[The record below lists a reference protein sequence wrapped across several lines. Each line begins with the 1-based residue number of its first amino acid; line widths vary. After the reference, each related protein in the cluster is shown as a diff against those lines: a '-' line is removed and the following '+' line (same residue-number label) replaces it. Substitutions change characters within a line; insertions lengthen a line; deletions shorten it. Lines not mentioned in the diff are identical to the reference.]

1 MSHSEVLIL
10 DRLTGVL
17 ANRAYEMGCSAFSL
31 GDQVLPLETALDA
44 AGPVPWALV
53 IHADA
58 ICVAAGLAAANEMG
72 VLPFYASINQDAP
85 FGNELRLQR
94 GKIPRCLATNLLDA
108 SLEHA
113 ICVGMHHFNM
123 TPSQWDQLDSSERTI
138 PLEPYIA
145 DLQARWVTPEME
157 SGDIRQQ
164 VYHWPLLLSRESFDS
179 MKPGLHAGE
188 SNINRSQLLG
198 FPQMS

>member
-1 MSHSEVLIL
+1 MPHSEVLTL
-10 DRLTGVL
+10 DRLTDLL
-17 ANRAYEMGCSAFSL
+17 AHRAYEMGCSAFSL
-31 GDQVLPLETALDA
+31 RDQVLSLETALDA
-44 AGPVPWALV
+44 SGPVPWALV

-58 ICVAAGLAAANEMG
+58 ICRAAGLAGPNETG
-72 VLPFYASINQDAP
+72 VLPFYTSVNKDAP
-85 FGNELRLQR
+85 FGNEIRLQA
-94 GKIPRCLATNLLDA
+94 GKIPRSLATNLLDA

-113 ICVGMHHFNM
+113 ICVGVNHFNM

-145 DLQARWVTPEME
+145 DLQAHWVTPEME

-164 VYHWPLLLSRESFDS
+164 VYHWPLLLNRESLET
-179 MKPGLHAGE
+179 MKPGLLTGE

-198 FPQMS
+198 FPEMS